1 MDEMIKIDSITDV
14 FELFEKTLAD
24 GVEKLGQSDKV
35 TVERLFSIPDDNY
48 VLKPPKGTYGI
59 MNSGTTYTKKDSA
72 RVAQLNQDILMSV
85 VSIIRFTDNGLQTVD
100 KAKRY
105 GMMPAEYPDYAADLL
120 TGIEIFSTRPVAD
133 RKIIPLK
140 TDLVNEKNGL
150 WIYVTTFTVP
160 KDFIEL
166 NLRQK

>member
-1 MDEMIKIDSITDV
+1 MDTTKINSITDV
-14 FELFEKTLAD
+14 FDLFEKTLAE
-24 GVEKLGQSDKV
+24 GVEKLQQADRV

-48 VLKPPKGTYGI
+48 MLKPPKGTYGI
-59 MNSGTTYTKKDSA
+59 MNSGTNYSKRDSA
-72 RVAQLNQDILMSV
+72 RVTQLDQDILMSV
-85 VSIIRFTDNGLQTVD
+85 VSIIRFTDNGMQTVD
-100 KAKRY
+100 KVKRF
-105 GMMPAEYPDYAADLL
+105 GMMPAEYPDYAVDLL

-133 RKIIPLK
+133 RKIIPIK

-150 WIYVTTFTVP
+150 WIYVTTFSVP